1 MHALVFHNHQILP
14 LKEVRL
20 SPGQAGLFN
29 GWGVFTTMRVYRG
42 RPFAF
47 DRHWKRLSTDAKR
60 INLPLALASEFV
72 YGHLLELI
80 RVNQVQEGCA
90 RIYFIFN
97 KVGLWCSD
105 EPFPDIDF
113 LIYTTD
119 LPERVGPVRL
129 AVGPHLRHAESPL
142 EGTKVT
148 SWLAN
153 VWSLDQAYRRGFDE
167 VILLN
172 DSGQVA
178 ECTAANVFCARG
190 EVVRTPPLSAGCLP
204 GVTRQVLLEMGR
216 AAGIEIQE
224 APLTIQDFYEAE
236 EAFITSTTR
245 EVQAVGEIE
254 NHRFSAAPGP
264 VTQCLARGFADY
276 VAQSL
281 EFKKP

>member
-60 INLPLALASEFV
+60 INLPLELASEFV
-72 YGHLLELI
+72 YRHLLELI

-105 EPFPDIDF
+105 EPFPDIDL

-153 VWSLDQAYRRGFDE
+153 VWSLDQAHRRGFDE

-204 GVTRQVLLEMGR
+204 GVTRQVLLETGR

-245 EVQAVGEIE
+245 EVQAVSEIE
-254 NHRFSAAPGP
+254 NHRFPAAPGP